1 MRRGLRLAVASIG
14 ALVLSVVTGG
24 LTHAQSSGAN
34 FNHSL
39 KGTFSFRSFNGYQS
53 LVSDL
58 PYVGNVY
65 GYYGYAPAVG
75 TLTFDGEGNVSGTMD
90 INFGQQ
96 QTVCPGTTLS
106 GTYTVNP
113 DKMTG
118 TATLTVTNNSTSC
131 YYQGAPVFPPSGTGV
146 VSLALSLSLVRNG
159 NGVVTLINMAE
170 MDEDTTG
177 TFYITTGSPF
187 GAVGYRTAE

>member
-39 KGTFSFRSFNGYQS
+39 KGTFSFGSFNA
-53 LVSDL
+53 
-58 PYVGNVY
+58 
-65 GYYGYAPAVG
+65 YYGFDPAVG

-90 INFGQQ
+90 INLDS
-96 QTVCPGTTLS
+96 TVCTGTTLS
-106 GTYTVNP
+106 GTYTVNS
-113 DKMTG
+113 DKLTG
-118 TATLTVTNNSTSC
+118 TATLTPVNTSSSC
-131 YYQGAPVFPPSGTGV
+131 EYNGTPVFPSSGSK
-146 VSLALSLSLVRNG
+146 VSLPLSLSLVRNG

-170 MDEDTTG
+170 MDTCSNTPVP
-177 TFYITTGSPF
+177 TFCNVASGFFS
-187 GAVGYRTAE
+187 AVADRTAK

>member
-39 KGTFSFRSFNGYQS
+39 KGTFSFRA
-53 LVSDL
+53 LDD
-58 PYVGNVY
+58 
-65 GYYGYAPAVG
+65 YYSYEPAVG

-90 INFGQQ
+90 INVYG
-96 QTVCPGTTLS
+96 TVCTGTTLS
-106 GTYTVNP
+106 GTYTVNS
-113 DKMTG
+113 DKLTG

-131 YYQGAPVFPPSGTGV
+131 KYSSNSALVFPSTGTT
-146 VSLALSLSLVRNG
+146 VSLVLSLSLVRNG

-170 MDEDTTG
+170 MDADTTG
-177 TFYITTGSPF
+177 TFYNTTYSIF
-187 GAVGYRTAE
+187 GAVGYRTAR